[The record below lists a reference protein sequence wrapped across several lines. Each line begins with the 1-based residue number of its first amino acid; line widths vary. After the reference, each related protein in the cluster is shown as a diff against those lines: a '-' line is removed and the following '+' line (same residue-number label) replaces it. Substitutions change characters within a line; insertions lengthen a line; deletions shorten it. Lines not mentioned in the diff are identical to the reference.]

1 MFLSI
6 KSYDTKTGI
15 RIFKPLAILR
25 ILRLVNVDTGM
36 PSILRGLKYGIPQLV
51 NVSSM
56 LVYFWIF
63 FGILGVQIFQ
73 GSFRRQCVWFNPED
87 PTDTYQYDMQFCG
100 GYLDPVTKR
109 KQNYIYEDGS
119 EGSGSKGFLCP
130 QYSKC
135 VSNANP

>member
-6 KSYDTKTGI
+6 RSYDTKTGI

-63 FGILGVQIFQ
+63 FGILGVQIFRAL
-73 GSFRRQCVWFNPED
+73 FED
-87 PTDTYQYDMQFCG
+87 NVYGLTLKILPILTSTICNSVV
-100 GYLDPVTKR
+100 VT
-109 KQNYIYEDGS
+109 
-119 EGSGSKGFLCP
+119 
-130 QYSKC
+130 
-135 VSNANP
+135 